1 MTIVDDQGK
10 LFGFIN
16 LFDLLLLILVVIVG
30 TFGVMKVVKHYT
42 VKQQMEYYTLEVR
55 AINLDEV
62 IVSSLKNGDIFRH
75 ANGASFGIIV
85 NNPVSQ
91 PTQVYVTTPQG
102 TLVARAQPKLKDVDF
117 MMIVQVPAGSK
128 EIKYGNQTFK
138 TGATGFLE
146 THLSKYTIL
155 VTSIKPFVATES
167 FPNPFLATPAV
178 ETKPSEK
185 KEVTTP
191 AVDQKK
197 NP

>member
-16 LFDLLLLILVVIVG
+16 LFDLLLLILVVVVG

-42 VKQQMEYYTLEVR
+42 LKQQMEYYTLEVR

-62 IVSSLKNGDIFRH
+62 IVSSLKKGDIFRH
-75 ANGASFGIIV
+75 ANGASFGIIF
-85 NNPVSQ
+85 NDPVSQ

-102 TLVARAQPKLKDVDF
+102 TLVARAQPKLKDVTF
-117 MMIVQVPAGSK
+117 KMIVQVPAGSK

-146 THLSKYTIL
+146 TYLSKYTIL
-155 VTSIKPFVATES
+155 VISIKPFVATEN
-167 FPNPFLATPAV
+167 FPNPFLVTPVV
-178 ETKPSEK
+178 ETKPTET

-191 AVDQKK
+191 AVDEKK

>member
-30 TFGVMKVVKHYT
+30 TFGVIKVVKHYT

-62 IVSSLKNGDIFRH
+62 IVNSLKKGDVFRH
-75 ANGASFGIIV
+75 TNGASFGIII

-102 TLVARAQPKLKDVDF
+102 VLVARTQPKLKDVTF
-117 MMIVQVPAGSK
+117 KMIVQVPAGSK

-146 THLSKYTIL
+146 TYLSKYTIL
-155 VTSIKPFVATES
+155 VISIKPFVATES

-178 ETKPSEK
+178 ETKPIETK
-185 KEVTTP
+185 DVTAP
-191 AVDQKK
+191 SVDQKK